1 MDIVET
7 IKYLNLYIY
16 NFFLTHKIK
25 SNAISNALIGVGS
38 GVVANVMFVITTSD
52 NYNGLRLTISFVLA
66 IIILLVGSTERS
78 DGGQS
83 N

>member
-1 MDIVET
+1 M
-7 IKYLNLYIY
+7 
-16 NFFLTHKIK
+16 THKIK